1 MVVALHNAKDG
12 ARKRSSK
19 TIPLLA
25 FESGI
30 AHLLR
35 LPRYKLME
43 QHDKVAEAF
52 GKRRIKIAKKAVFQ
66 NWPQALAPAP
76 RTTVKDVEAWVRYEM
91 RGTKDD
97 YTDASLRC
105 SHVMLSK
112 GSREARSIGC
122 VQQMMHWAD
131 LWKSEDVTVEHS
143 QFGLGLFAMADIAAG
158 KVVARGVT
166 DPALWWPELE
176 TLIEDIDGKTSAMFG
191 PTSLINSACAKH
203 ANAEF
208 DHVRNGAVRA
218 VTTRTIKRGAQ
229 IFVQYPSAGIEPCKC
244 WCGAKVFQRKIKP
257 GE

>member
-1 MVVALHNAKDG
+1 MVALHNAKDG
-12 ARKRSSK
+12 ARKRSAK

-30 AHLLR
+30 AHTLR
-35 LPRYKLME
+35 LRRYHLME
-43 QHDKVAEAF
+43 QHDKLAEAF
-52 GKRRIKIAKKAVFQ
+52 GKRRIQIAKKAMFHK
-66 NWPQALAPAP
+66 WPQAVAPAP
-76 RTTVKDVEAWVRYEM
+76 GTTVNEVEAWLRYEL
-91 RGTKDD
+91 RGTNDS
-97 YTDASLRC
+97 YPDASLRC
-105 SHVMLSK
+105 SHLMLSN
-112 GSREARSIGC
+112 GTREARSIGC
-122 VQQMMHWAD
+122 VQQLMHWAD
-131 LWKSEDVTVEHS
+131 LWKNEAVTVKDS

-166 DPALWWPELE
+166 DPELWWPELE

-218 VTTRTIKRGAQ
+218 VATRTITRGAQ